1 MDIQELYDVYSSCK
15 IVSTDSRS
23 ITPGCLFFALKG
35 DNFNGNLFAEEA
47 LEKGAR
53 VAIVDEN
60 PAEPNRAI
68 VKVDDVLFTLQE
80 LAAYRRE
87 QIGIPIFAIT
97 GSNGKTTTKELCKAV
112 VSEQFTVFATAG
124 NLNNHIGVPLTLLS
138 MDDTIGFGIV
148 EMGANHPGEIARLC
162 EIAQPDFGLI
172 TNIGKA
178 HLEGFGGIQGVTRA
192 KGELFDFLMKHGK
205 TILVNE
211 GDSSVCG
218 LVPADYPGA
227 IWYNGHK
234 GLHVERYTSDPY
246 ATFQIRVENRS
257 IKVQTRMLGGYN
269 AENVLAAIS
278 VGSLLG
284 IAEDSIIRA
293 IGLYQP
299 SNNRSQ
305 LIDTGKNRIFMDAYN
320 ANPSSMVSAVNEFLQ
335 FKSPKKLLILGEM
348 RELGDYSQAEHEE
361 LVIHLIN
368 HDIKDVVCVGKAFEQ
383 AAINAGYHYAENT
396 EQLRLWLSDNP
407 LSGYFVFIKGSRSN
421 QLEKLVPLL

>member
-80 LAAYRRE
+80 LAAYHRE